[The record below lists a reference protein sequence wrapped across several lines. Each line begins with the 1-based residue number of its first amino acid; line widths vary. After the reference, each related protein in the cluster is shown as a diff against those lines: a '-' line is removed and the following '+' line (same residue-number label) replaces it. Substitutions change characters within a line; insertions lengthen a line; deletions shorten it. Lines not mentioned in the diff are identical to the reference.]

1 MGGVL
6 FGFWRPD
13 QQAPGN
19 VGHIG
24 GTKELGKLIY
34 TQYVYAFEI
43 AAVVLLVAIIAA
55 VALTLR
61 RRKDT
66 KHFDPADQYIS
77 GLERAVRFSPAQE
90 LAWVMRFGSDKEFE
104 AALLATLQYA
114 KEAMQ

>member
-1 MGGVL
+1 MNL
-6 FGFWRPD
+6 TARL
-13 QQAPGN
+13 ARLEN
-19 VGHIG
+19 R
-24 GTKELGKLIY
+24 
-34 TQYVYAFEI
+34 
-43 AAVVLLVAIIAA
+43 AVVLPQTMHLKDAAELKARIIAMS
-55 VALTLR
+55 
-61 RRKDT
+61 